1 MGQGRLDPLQERVL
15 SVLAAACPGWR
26 LTGGAALAGFHLAH
40 RTTRDLDL
48 LWGGHERLGRV
59 PEEVRVALAA
69 DRLSVATVQTTPSF
83 HRFRVTDGSFVTV
96 LDLVAEPVAPVEL
109 PEVHRHGET
118 EVLVDTPH
126 EILVNKLC
134 ALIQRSELR
143 DLVDVHRLLDSGGD
157 LRRALEDAPRKDS
170 GFSPLAL
177 AWSLKELPM
186 SAQAKAEG
194 WPEDRI
200 AAVQHCIQAHR
211 YRDLSTSPQ
220 TLEARVVFDV

>member
-1 MGQGRLDPLQERVL
+1 MGSGALTPLQIRML
-15 SVLAAACPGWR
+15 QILADLEPRWT
-26 LTGGAALAGFHLAH
+26 LTGGGALVGFHLHH
-40 RTTRDLDL
+40 RATRDLDL
-48 LWGGHERLGRV
+48 FLHGQRTLEDYAARV
-59 PEEVRVALAA
+59 S
-69 DRLSVATVQTTPSF
+69 DRLQSQGLGVQSLQTGTSMHRLQVDEGGESV
-83 HRFRVTDGSFVTV
+83 V
-96 LDLVAEPVAPVEL
+96 LDLVAEPVPVVEPPL
-109 PEVHRHGET
+109 EVSLGNVSIR
-118 EVLVDTPH
+118 VDGRH

-200 AAVQHCIQAHR
+200 ESLEGFRNSFLAALA
-211 YRDLSTSPQ
+211 DLTRPE
-220 TLEARVVFDV
+220 TD